1 VISRGFSVRQLP
13 VAPLPL
19 SDELLSS
26 WLARTSS
33 YYGTTTKDLPEQI
46 GCIETSLEIL
56 DRTGEPADS
65 VALAFA
71 LRAEPAALLDISFNG
86 LPEPM
91 LNFISPWARLRECP
105 RCSVEFRVRGTIA
118 VLRQWCVA
126 FAVSCQRCGQ
136 PLAACQWSYRWAED
150 DTAAVER
157 RSARL
162 CAALEFG
169 LRDVGKAMALARV
182 MAALATPLPVASRGR
197 SHRADR
203 PLLWCSAFYRREAE
217 SKTRAADPSRPFAR
231 WRVPAQL
238 AAICLL
244 EEVVCDD
251 HARGQIADREL
262 VDRGDRNV
270 IRDLLG
276 LFDRAAE
283 PRSRAPVA
291 PDKLLNWCLAS
302 FRRSMSSC
310 ARAEP
315 GFQGLLPLN

>member
-1 VISRGFSVRQLP
+1 L
-13 VAPLPL
+13 
-19 SDELLSS
+19 DELLSS

-33 YYGTTTKDLPEQI
+33 SYGTTTKDLPEQI

-56 DRTGEPADS
+56 DRTAEPADL

-86 LPEPM
+86 LPEPV
-91 LNFISPWARLRECP
+91 LNFISPWAKLRECP
-105 RCSVEFRVRGTIA
+105 RCSVESRVRGTTA

-126 FAVSCQRCGQ
+126 FAVTCQRCGQ
-136 PLAACQWSYRWAED
+136 SLTACRWSYRWAED

-162 CAALEFG
+162 CAALELG
-169 LRDVGKAMALARV
+169 LRDVGNAMALARV

-197 SHRADR
+197 SHRGDR
-203 PLLWCSAFYRREAE
+203 PLLWCSAFYRREAG

-231 WRVPAQL
+231 WSVPAQL

-251 HARGQIADREL
+251 HAWGQFADREL
-262 VDRGDRNV
+262 VDRGDRKV

-276 LFDRAAE
+276 SFDRAAE
-283 PRSRAPVA
+283 PRSRAPVV
-291 PDKLLNWCLAS
+291 PDELLN
-302 FRRSMSSC
+302 
-310 ARAEP
+310 
-315 GFQGLLPLN
+315 